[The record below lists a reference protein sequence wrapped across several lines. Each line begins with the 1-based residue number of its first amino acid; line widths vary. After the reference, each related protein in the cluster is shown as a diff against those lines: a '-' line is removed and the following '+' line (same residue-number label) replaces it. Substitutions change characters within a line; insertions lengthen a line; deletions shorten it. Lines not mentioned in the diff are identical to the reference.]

1 MTKTVGVIL
10 AGGRS
15 TRMGGV
21 DKCLMPLHGQSLLAH
36 AKDRLTPQ
44 VRRLVVNTNSDAAGY
59 MFDDCTVIA
68 DNFTGFAGPLAG
80 VLAGMEWAK
89 SQGASQLV
97 SIAADTPFFPVDLVA
112 RLEAG
117 LKGSRAKI
125 AMTATVDKDGKV
137 WRHPTFT
144 LWPVELATDLR
155 QALQNGTRKVVAFAN
170 SYGVC
175 DVVFE
180 YRSVDPFFNV
190 NMPDDFVRA
199 EQIFKEVRS

>member
-1 MTKTVGVIL
+1 MIETVGVIL

-36 AKDRLTPQ
+36 AKDRLAPQ
-44 VRRLVVNTNSDAAGY
+44 VRSFVVNTNSDAAGY
-59 MFDDCTVIA
+59 MFDDCAVIA
-68 DNFTGFAGPLAG
+68 DGFTGFAGPLAG
-80 VLAGMEWAK
+80 VLAGMEWAE
-89 SQGASQLV
+89 SQGASHVV

-112 RLEAG
+112 RLEKG
-117 LKGSRAKI
+117 LEGSPAQI
-125 AMTATVDKDGKV
+125 AMAATVDATEKV

-144 LWPVELATDLR
+144 LWPVGLAIDLR

-170 SYGVC
+170 SYGVR

-180 YRSVDPFFNV
+180 CRSIDPFFNV
-190 NMPDDFVRA
+190 NTPDDFVRA
-199 EQIFKEVRS
+199 EQISKEVRS